1 LSYTDGPVVI
11 VKDSDLASDMVVTVP
26 GIKPVMADMQSMF
39 CLRRTALELM
49 DAYNV
54 NAEIQAVSDAVHAS
68 VQQHCGGLACW
79 IWRSGTAAAECAY
92 REYCRHHEG

>member
-1 LSYTDGPVVI
+1 MSYTDGPVVI

-54 NAEIQAVSDAVHAS
+54 NAEIQANDNEDAYKMPT
-68 VQQHCGGLACW
+68 
-79 IWRSGTAAAECAY
+79 RY
-92 REYCRHHEG
+92 RTSR